1 MIKRHHQILAGI
13 LIVQVV
19 LSVLVFLP
27 RPSTAGQREP
37 LFPDLKAGD
46 ISALTIEDAQGNVV
60 KLKKATGEWVLP
72 EAGDYPVRAEDV
84 NSFLEKLVALT
95 TGRLV
100 TSSDTSHRRLQ
111 VSPDEFARRISFE
124 ASDGTEHTVYLG
136 SSPQYGSAHFRL
148 DGQSET
154 YLTSDLSTLD
164 VNATVSTWID
174 PTYPTAAQEE
184 VNRMTLEN
192 ANGAFVFER
201 EGEDTWTFA
210 DLSEDETLD
219 TAQVTALVRRAS
231 SVRMREPL
239 GTEESPSYG
248 MEDPNAVVTLE
259 TEEKTVTLRVGA
271 KDSDDAGYIVKSS
284 ESDYYVVVADTSVSP
299 LVENGR
305 DAFLKTPPTP
315 EGESSGS

>member
-13 LIVQVV
+13 LIVQIV
-19 LSVLVFLP
+19 LSVVVFWP

-37 LFPDLKAGD
+37 LFPGLEAEDV
-46 ISALTIEDAQGNVV
+46 SALTIKDAEGNVV
-60 KLKKATGEWVLP
+60 KLEKAAGEWVLP
-72 EAGDYPVRAEDV
+72 EAGDYPARAEDV
-84 NSFLEKLVALT
+84 SSFLEKLVALS

-111 VSPDEFARRISFE
+111 VSPDEFARRVSFE
-124 ASDGTEHTVYLG
+124 MDEGTEHTVYLG

-154 YLTSDLSTLD
+154 YLTSDLSTFD
-164 VNATVSTWID
+164 VNATVSTWVD
-174 PTYPTAAQEE
+174 ATYPTAAQEE

-192 ANGAFVFER
+192 ANGTFVFER
-201 EGEDTWTFA
+201 EGEDAWTLA
-210 DLSEDETLD
+210 DLGEDEALD
-219 TAQVTALVRRAS
+219 TAQVTAVVRRVS
-231 SVRMREPL
+231 SIRMREPL
-239 GTEESPSYG
+239 GTEERPSYG

-284 ESDYYVVVADTSVSP
+284 ESDYYVVVADTSVSA

-305 DAFLKTPPTP
+305 DAFLKAPPTP

>member
-1 MIKRHHQILAGI
+1 MIKRHHQILVGI

-19 LSVLVFLP
+19 LSVLVFWP
-27 RPSTAGQREP
+27 RPTTAGQREP
-37 LFPDLKAGD
+37 LFPDLEAGD
-46 ISALTIEDAQGNVV
+46 VSALTIEDAEGNIVT
-60 KLKKATGEWVLP
+60 LEKAAGEWVLP
-72 EAGDYPVRAEDV
+72 EADDYPVRAEDV
-84 NSFLEKLVALT
+84 TSFLEKLVALS

-124 ASDGTEHTVYLG
+124 TGDGTGHTVYLG

-154 YLTSDLSTLD
+154 YLTSELSTFD

-174 PTYPTAAQEE
+174 PSYPTAAQEE

-192 ANGAFVFER
+192 ANGTFEFER
-201 EGEDTWTFA
+201 EEDDTWTLA
-210 DLSEDETLD
+210 DLGEDETLD
-219 TAQVTALVRRAS
+219 QAQVTAMLRRTT

-239 GTEESPSYG
+239 GTEERPSYG

-259 TEEKTVTLRVGA
+259 TEEKTVTLRVGT
-271 KDSDDAGYIVKSS
+271 KDSDDAGYVVKSS
-284 ESDYYVVVADTSVSP
+284 GSDYYVVVDTSVST

-305 DAFLKTPPTP
+305 DAFLKTPPTA

>member
-19 LSVLVFLP
+19 LSVVVFWP
-27 RPSTAGQREP
+27 RPTTAGQREP
-37 LFPDLKAGD
+37 LFPDLGAED
-46 ISALTIEDAQGNVV
+46 VSALTIEDAEGNVV
-60 KLKKATGEWVLP
+60 TLEKAAGEWVLP
-72 EAGDYPVRAEDV
+72 EADGYPVRAEDV
-84 NSFLEKLVALT
+84 TSFLEKLVALS

-124 ASDGTEHTVYLG
+124 TGDGAGHTVYLG

-154 YLTSDLSTLD
+154 YLTSDLSTFD

-174 PTYPTAAQEE
+174 PSYPTAAQEE
-184 VNRMTLEN
+184 VSRMTLEN
-192 ANGAFVFER
+192 ANGRLEFER
-201 EGEDTWTFA
+201 EEEDTWTLA
-210 DLSEDETLD
+210 DLGEDETLD
-219 TAQVTALVRRAS
+219 QAQVTAIVRRAT
-231 SVRMREPL
+231 SVSMREPL
-239 GTEESPSYG
+239 GTEERPSYG
-248 MEDPNAVVTLE
+248 MEAPNAVVTLE

-271 KDSDDAGYIVKSS
+271 RSSDEAGHVVKSS
-284 ESDYYVVVADTSVSP
+284 ESDYYVVVADTSVSA

-305 DAFLKTPPTP
+305 DAFLKAPPTP

>member
-19 LSVLVFLP
+19 LSVLVFWP
-27 RPSTAGQREP
+27 RPSTAGQREL
-37 LFPDLKAGD
+37 LFPDLEAGEV
-46 ISALTIEDAQGNVV
+46 SVLTIEDAEGNVV
-60 KLKKATGEWVLP
+60 KLEKATGEWVLP
-72 EAGDYPVRAEDV
+72 KVGDYPVRAEDV
-84 NSFLEKLVALT
+84 NSFLEKFVALT

-124 ASDGTEHTVYLG
+124 TGDGTEHTVYLG

-148 DGQSET
+148 DGQKET
-154 YLTSDLSTLD
+154 YLTSDLSTFD
-164 VNATVSTWID
+164 VNATVSAWID

-184 VNRMTLEN
+184 INRVTLEN
-192 ANGAFVFER
+192 ANGTFVFER
-201 EGEDTWTFA
+201 EGEDAWTFA
-210 DLSEDETLD
+210 DLGEDETLD
-219 TAQVTALVRRAS
+219 TAQVTAVVRRAS

-239 GTEESPSYG
+239 GTEERPSYG
-248 MEDPNAVVTLE
+248 MKEPNALVTLE
-259 TEEKTVTLRVGA
+259 TDEKTVTLQVGA

-284 ESDYYVVVADTSVSP
+284 ESDYYVVVADTSVKA

-305 DAFLKTPPTP
+305 EAFLKAPPTP